1 MRLLVGFAFAFLA
14 LFVLPQCSSD
24 PDYIHVGIAVD
35 DNSLKDFLIVLQSA
49 LIASKSPS
57 TLTFH
62 IVACGKDGNLA
73 IDLMKQVEEALV
85 KCLPH
90 SNYQIKPFT
99 LPETS
104 GFYSQLNNVKK
115 RSHWYS
121 PSGAD
126 MVRFFLASLFPDIPR
141 ILYIDNDVIINCCL
155 EEVWNTDL
163 GPGAIAG
170 IALDDLKWAT
180 STQFKR
186 QYNASHPL
194 VISNIRRSFP
204 LPSGSNYQN
213 ELQEDEFM
221 KALPKYP
228 NDGVLLID
236 VQRYN
241 KHKILD
247 CTDNIAR
254 ANGNGDYVVGLG
266 TQQFTV
272 LCMHDR
278 WVELTPRANLR
289 HFPDMARGYLM
300 WFYYTGFL
308 HYAGVAKPRA
318 MCQWGDP
325 GNEHRASSY
334 TAWATAVKYLADK
347 CPNYELLRTDIC
359 ASHIPVCNTFSDY
372 INVVEQISQ
381 KFFDSGNIVLRFG
394 KPNKVLSTVKFPL
407 IIPQNTNEVISANR
421 EYILDSSKHTQ
432 AGENL
437 FHTHTGHARHHHY
450 HGYHAH
456 ARGSHNPTINHEQV
470 HFQLDPGIS
479 EFSYLSILDHFTF
492 LNTSWNIE
500 IIEKKSSE
508 KIPSISRTELA
519 AKRSSSNYI
528 IYNEVAD
535 LCDGTQVLPITDVT
549 KGKSK
554 VLADDKYKTK
564 VTVTAW
570 NTTVPNT
577 NPIYP
582 THCRSILDYIKRK
595 KLGHWAVVG
604 IIIDYKLASLEVL
617 RHIDFDFIRPK
628 FIFIRLMKVKH
639 SAGSIDDMANVAI
652 EILVRAGF
660 MVVTET
666 NTDQCRNKLQSEYDY
681 ACLWGTRVNTFELL
695 H

>member
-1 MRLLVGFAFAFLA
+1 MNLLVGLAFAFLA
-14 LFVLPQCSSD
+14 LLVLPQCSSD

-73 IDLMKQVEEALV
+73 VDLMKQVEEALV

-163 GPGAIAG
+163 GPDAIVG

-204 LPSGSNYQN
+204 LPANSNYQN

-272 LCMHDR
+272 LCMYDR

-372 INVVEQISQ
+372 INIVEQISK
-381 KFFDSGNIVLRFG
+381 KFFDSGNIILRFG
-394 KPNKVLSTVKFPL
+394 KPNKVSSTVKFPL
-407 IIPQNTNEVISANR
+407 IIPQSTNEVVSTNR
-421 EYILDSSKHTQ
+421 EYILDSSKHDE
-432 AGENL
+432 GRENL

-456 ARGSHNPTINHEQV
+456 ARGNHNPSVSHEQA
-470 HFQLDPGIS
+470 HFQLDPAIS
-479 EFSYLSILDHFTF
+479 EFSYLSILDHFTL

-508 KIPSISRTELA
+508 KLPSTSRTELA

-554 VLADDKYKTK
+554 ALGDDKYKTK

-582 THCRSILDYIKRK
+582 THCKSILDYIKKK

-617 RHIDFDFIRPK
+617 RYIDFDFIRPK

-666 NTDQCRNKLQSEYDY
+666 NTNQCMNKLQSEYDY

>member
-1 MRLLVGFAFAFLA
+1 MGMLGVLA
-14 LFVLPQCSSD
+14 LALLALLVLPQGLSD
-24 PDYIHVGIAVD
+24 PDYIHIGIAVD
-35 DNSLKDFLIVLQSA
+35 DNSLKDFLIVMQSA
-49 LIASKSPS
+49 LITSKSPS

-62 IVACGKDGNLA
+62 IVACGKDANLA
-73 IDLMKQVEEALV
+73 VELMKQIEQALV

-155 EEVWNTDL
+155 EEVWHTDL
-163 GPGAIAG
+163 GPDAIVG

-204 LPSGSNYQN
+204 LPSDSNFQN

-236 VQRYN
+236 IQRYN
-241 KHKILD
+241 NKKILD
-247 CTDNIAR
+247 CADNIAR

-308 HYAGVAKPRA
+308 HYAGVSKPRA

-334 TAWATAVKYLADK
+334 TAWATAVKYLTDK
-347 CPNYELLRTDIC
+347 CPNYELLHTDKC

-372 INVVEQISQ
+372 IHVVEQISK
-381 KFFDSGNIVLRFG
+381 KFYDSGNIILRFG
-394 KPNKVLSTVKFPL
+394 APTKVSSSVKFPV
-407 IIPQNTNEVISANR
+407 IMPIDNNEVIPK
-421 EYILDSSKHTQ
+421 EYILDSAKHNQ
-432 AGENL
+432 VQGL
-437 FHTHTGHARHHHY
+437 FHTHNGHHGRHHHY

-456 ARGSHNPTINHEQV
+456 ARDGHSSLVGYSDNTRY
-470 HFQLDPGIS
+470 QLDPSIN
-479 EFSYLSILDHFTF
+479 ELSYLSILDHFTL

-500 IIEKKSSE
+500 IIEKKTSE
-508 KIPSISRTELA
+508 KLPSISRTALA
-519 AKRSSSNYI
+519 AKRSSSNYV
-528 IYNEVAD
+528 IYNEIPD
-535 LCDGTQVLPITDVT
+535 LCDGTQVVPITDVT
-549 KGKSK
+549 KGKSNGK
-554 VLADDKYKTK
+554 DVDKYNSKLTI
-564 VTVTAW
+564 TAW

-582 THCRSILDYIKRK
+582 THCKSVLDHIKK
-595 KLGHWAVVG
+595 KKIGHWAVVG
-604 IIIDYKLASLEVL
+604 IIIDYKLASLEML
-617 RHIDFDFIRPK
+617 RYIDFDFIRPK
-628 FIFIRLMKVKH
+628 FIFIRLMKVRH
-639 SAGSIDDMANVAI
+639 SAGSIDDLAHVAI

-666 NTDQCRNKLQSEYDY
+666 NTDKCKNKLQSEYDY
-681 ACLWGTRVNTFELL
+681 ACVWGTRVNAFELL
-695 H
+695 D